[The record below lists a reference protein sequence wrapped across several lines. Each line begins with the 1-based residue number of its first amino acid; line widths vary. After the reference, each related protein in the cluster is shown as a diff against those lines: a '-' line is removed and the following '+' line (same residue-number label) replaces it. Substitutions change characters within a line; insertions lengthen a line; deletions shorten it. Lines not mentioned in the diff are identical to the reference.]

1 MANGLTTTAEVDPE
15 VGIYFDNIL
24 LDRHEPY
31 YVHGFFAQQ
40 RRIPNKNSKS
50 AIFRRYDNLADALT
64 PLSEGIT
71 PNPESVSKFDV
82 TATLSQYGKVVE
94 LSDDIIVTVQ
104 DQTSNEIADML
115 AQNNASTYDKL
126 VRNMLVATSSQ
137 ISCLNGLNGQT
148 ITELTYTDLELGVDY
163 VMENNGK
170 KMSPNVE
177 GRNMEGTAPVWSAY
191 WMISSTDLRSNI
203 KLLSNFVPT
212 SSYPRQQSVL
222 EAELGACDE
231 VRVVITSEAYKTAD
245 AVPVY
250 SNLMFAANAYGC
262 IQIDDQSLQ
271 MILKPLGAGDD
282 ALNQRSTMGWKGRF
296 GCTILDDSWCINLLS
311 TRP

>member
-40 RRIPNKNSKS
+40 RRIPQKNSKS

-137 ISCLNGLNGQT
+137 ISCLNGLNGNA
-148 ITELTYTDLELGVDY
+148 ITEMTYTDLELGVDY
-163 VMENNGK
+163 LMENNGK

-177 GRNMEGTAPVWSAY
+177 GINAEGTMPVWAAY

-203 KLLSNFVPT
+203 KLLANFVPT

-222 EAELGACDE
+222 EAELGSCDE
-231 VRVVITSEAYKTAD
+231 VRVVITSEAYKTTA
-245 AVPVY
+245 ATPVY

-262 IQIDDQSLQ
+262 IQIDDQSLE